1 MRIKRYEFERNNY
14 DIIITESIKLSNLAD
29 ILIGCDVPRILRD
42 IKNEDSENYM
52 SESWS
57 VINYVIL
64 NESFILT
71 FKIVD
76 LDKVHHRVKSTNR
89 NSKIEALLK

>member
-1 MRIKRYEFERNNY
+1 MRFERNNY

-29 ILIGCDVPRILRD
+29 ILIGCDARILRD
-42 IKNEDSENYM
+42 MRMSENYM
-52 SESWS
+52 YTKVEC
-57 VINYVIL
+57 NYYVIL

-76 LDKVHHRVKSTNR
+76 
-89 NSKIEALLK
+89 